1 MSNRQQNTVPGKTNS
16 AILTEGP
23 SRAAARAM
31 LRGVGFSKE
40 DLHKPIIGIA
50 NTWTEIGPCN
60 FHLRHIA
67 EAVKQGIREAG
78 GTPMEFNTVTI
89 SDGITMGTE
98 GMKASLISRE
108 VIADSIE
115 LVTRGNS
122 FDGLVCIAGCDKN
135 MPAAIMALARLD
147 IPGLM
152 LYGGS
157 IMPGHLQI
165 GPDGKPLASA
175 SDPSSR
181 PEPQSAQN
189 PSSRPEP
196 QSALNPSSQ
205 PEPQNP
211 LNPSS
216 RPEAQSAGAER
227 PLYFAPAPSQASHQ
241 IDITIQAVFE
251 AIGSHAAGKISDAQ
265 LEAVEANACPGPGA
279 CGGQFT
285 ANTMAMA
292 GEFLGIS
299 PIQLTG
305 VPAMDRA
312 KHEASREAGRCVM
325 DLVRKGTKPSQ
336 ILTREALQN
345 AITAVCASGGS
356 TNAVLH
362 LTAIAHELGIELTL
376 EDYDRISETTPFIC
390 DLTPGGQYVAKDY
403 QDAGGSRVLAK
414 RLLQRG
420 QLHDGLTVTGKTLH
434 EEAQRAEETPNQR
447 VIREW
452 SNPLKPTGGLVILR
466 GNLAPEGCVVKV
478 AGHER
483 IHHTGPARVFNSED
497 DAFHAV
503 EAGEIHPNDILVIRY
518 EGPRGGPGMR
528 EMLAVTAAIKGIPE
542 LSETVALLT
551 DGRFSG
557 ATRGLMA
564 GHVAPEAQLGGP
576 IAAVREGDTITF
588 DIPNR
593 QLTLN
598 IPDEEI
604 AARLKKFQAPEPRYK
619 RGVFAKY
626 ANSVS
631 SASQGAVT
639 T

>member
-1 MSNRQQNTVPGKTNS
+1 MTDPGKRNS
-16 AILTEGP
+16 IVLTEGP
-23 SRAAARAM
+23 SRAAARSY

-60 FHLRHIA
+60 FHLREVA
-67 EAVKQGIREAG
+67 KAVKQGIRDAG

-135 MPAAIMALARLD
+135 MPASVMALARLD

-157 IMPGHLQI
+157 IMPGNLRQ
-165 GPDGKPLASA
+165 PDGSNK
-175 SDPSSR
+175 
-181 PEPQSAQN
+181 E
-189 PSSRPEP
+189 
-196 QSALNPSSQ
+196 
-205 PEPQNP
+205 
-211 LNPSS
+211 
-216 RPEAQSAGAER
+216 
-227 PLYFAPAPSQASHQ
+227 
-241 IDITIQAVFE
+241 ITILNVFE
-251 AIGSHAAGKISDAQ
+251 GMGSHAAGKINDAE
-265 LEAVEANACPGPGA
+265 LEALEAAACPGPGA

-299 PIQLTG
+299 PMEITG
-305 VPAMDRA
+305 VPAMSPEKA
-312 KHEASREAGRCVM
+312 SASREAGRMVM
-325 DLVRKGTKPSQ
+325 DLVRRNIKPSH
-336 ILTREALQN
+336 ILTRQSIDN
-345 AITAVCASGGS
+345 AIAAVCASGGS

-362 LTAIAHELGIELTL
+362 LIAIAHELNIPLTM
-376 EDYDRISETTPFIC
+376 EDFDQISERTPFIC
-390 DLTPGGQYVAKDY
+390 DLSPGGKYAAKDY
-403 QDAGGSRVLAK
+403 QEAGGSRVLAE
-414 RLLQRG
+414 RLIQRG
-420 QLHDGLTVTGKTLH
+420 QLHDTLTVSGKTLH
-434 EEAQRAEETPNQR
+434 QEASTAIETPNQP
-447 VIREW
+447 VIHTWE
-452 SNPLKPTGGLVILR
+452 NPLKPTGGLVILR

-483 IHHTGPARVFNSED
+483 IHHTGPARVFDSED
-497 DAFHAV
+497 LCHAAV
-503 EAGEIHPNDILVIRY
+503 QAGQINPGDVCVIRY

-593 QLTLN
+593 QLNVN
-598 IPDEEI
+598 IPDEELT
-604 AARLKKFQAPEPRYK
+604 ARLANFQPPPARYK

-626 ANSVS
+626 ANT
-631 SASQGAVT
+631 SASIGAVP
-639 T
+639 

>member
-1 MSNRQQNTVPGKTNS
+1 MSTPGKTNS
-16 AILTEGP
+16 IVLTEGP

-60 FHLRHIA
+60 YHLRDVA
-67 EAVKQGIREAG
+67 EAVKQGVREAG

-98 GMKASLISRE
+98 GMKASLISRDM
-108 VIADSIE
+108 IADSIE
-115 LVTRGNS
+115 LVARGNS

-135 MPAAIMALARLD
+135 MPGAVMALARLD

-157 IMPGHLQI
+157 IAPGRMHVAE
-165 GPDGKPLASA
+165 DGKT
-175 SDPSSR
+175 
-181 PEPQSAQN
+181 PEPGSGN
-189 PSSRPEP
+189 
-196 QSALNPSSQ
+196 L
-205 PEPQNP
+205 
-211 LNPSS
+211 
-216 RPEAQSAGAER
+216 
-227 PLYFAPAPSQASHQ
+227 
-241 IDITIQAVFE
+241 IDITIQQVFE
-251 AIGSHAAGKISDAQ
+251 AIGAHAAGKISDAQ
-265 LEAVEANACPGPGA
+265 LEEAEATACPGPGA

-305 VPAMDRA
+305 VPAMSVE
-312 KHEASREAGRCVM
+312 KHHASREAGKLVM
-325 DLVRKGTKPSQ
+325 ELAR
-336 ILTREALQN
+336 
-345 AITAVCASGGS
+345 AVCASGGS

-362 LTAIAHELGIELTL
+362 LIAIAKELEIPLTV
-376 EDYDRISETTPFIC
+376 DDFDAISEKTPFIC
-390 DLTPGGQYVAKDY
+390 DLQPGGHYVAKDY

-414 RLLQRG
+414 RLLEKG
-420 QLHDGLTVTGKTLH
+420 LLHGETPTVTGKSLR
-434 EEAQRAEETPNQR
+434 EEAAAAEETPGQP
-447 VIREW
+447 VIRVWEKA
-452 SNPLKPTGGLVILR
+452 LKSTGGLVILK

-483 IHHTGPARVFNSED
+483 IHHTGTARVFDSED
-497 DAFHAV
+497 LCFAAINEGKIKSGDV
-503 EAGEIHPNDILVIRY
+503 CVIRY

-542 LSETVALLT
+542 LSDTVALLT

-576 IAAVREGDTITF
+576 IAAVHEGDTITF
-588 DIPNR
+588 DIPGR
-593 QLTLN
+593 TLTLN
-598 IPDEEI
+598 VSDEEM
-604 AARLKKFQAPEPRYK
+604 AARLATFKAPEPRYK

-631 SASQGAVT
+631 SASEGAVT

>member
-1 MSNRQQNTVPGKTNS
+1 LKGWLLSNEINPKKNS
-16 AILTEGP
+16 IVLTEGP
-23 SRAAARAM
+23 SRAAARSYF
-31 LRGVGFSKE
+31 RSVGFSKE

-60 FHLRHIA
+60 FHLRQVA
-67 EAVKQGIREAG
+67 EAVKQGVREAG
-78 GTPMEFNTVTI
+78 GTPMEFNTITI
-89 SDGITMGTE
+89 HDGITMGTQ

-122 FDGLVCIAGCDKN
+122 FDGIVCIAGCDKN

-157 IMPGHLQI
+157 IAPGNLKQ
-165 GPDGKPLASA
+165 PDGSTK
-175 SDPSSR
+175 
-181 PEPQSAQN
+181 E
-189 PSSRPEP
+189 
-196 QSALNPSSQ
+196 
-205 PEPQNP
+205 
-211 LNPSS
+211 
-216 RPEAQSAGAER
+216 
-227 PLYFAPAPSQASHQ
+227 
-241 IDITIQAVFE
+241 ITILNVFE
-251 AIGSHAAGKISDAQ
+251 GMGSHAAGKITDQ
-265 LEAVEANACPGPGA
+265 ELEDLEAAACPGPGA

-299 PIQLTG
+299 PMQLTG
-305 VPAMDRA
+305 VPAMSPEKR
-312 KHEASREAGRCVM
+312 EASRQAGRLVM
-325 DLVRKGTKPSQ
+325 DLARAGLTPRKIINRQS
-336 ILTREALQN
+336 IDN
-345 AITAVCASGGS
+345 AIAAVAASGGS

-362 LTAIAHELGIELTL
+362 LLAIAHELDIPLSM
-376 EDYDRISETTPFIC
+376 EDFDEISERTPFIC
-390 DLTPGGQYVAKDY
+390 DLSPGGKYAAKDY

-414 RLLQRG
+414 RLLERG
-420 QLHDGLTVTGKTLH
+420 LLKGDSITVSGRTLD
-434 EEAQRAEETPNQR
+434 EEAALAVETPGQP
-447 VIREW
+447 VIHTW
-452 SNPLKPTGGLVILR
+452 DNALKPTGGLVIVR
-466 GNLAPEGCVVKV
+466 GNLAPEGAVIKV

-483 IHHTGPARVFNSED
+483 INHTGTARVFDSED
-497 DAFHAV
+497 DCHAAV
-503 EAGEIHPNDILVIRY
+503 EAGKINPGDVLVIRY

-593 QLTLN
+593 KLTLN
-598 IPDEEI
+598 VPEGEI
-604 AARLKKFQAPEPRYK
+604 AKRLAAWKAPEPRFK

-631 SASQGAVT
+631 SASEGAVT
-639 T
+639 L

>member
-1 MSNRQQNTVPGKTNS
+1 MANELAPGKRQS
-16 AILTEGP
+16 AALTEGP
-23 SRAAARAM
+23 SRAAARSY

-40 DLHKPIIGIA
+40 DLHKPIIGVA

-60 FHLRHIA
+60 FHLRQVA
-67 EAVKQGIREAG
+67 EAVKQGIRDAG

-147 IPGLM
+147 IPGMM

-157 IMPGHLQI
+157 IMPGQLAQA
-165 GPDGKPLASA
+165 DGTHK
-175 SDPSSR
+175 
-181 PEPQSAQN
+181 
-189 PSSRPEP
+189 
-196 QSALNPSSQ
+196 
-205 PEPQNP
+205 
-211 LNPSS
+211 
-216 RPEAQSAGAER
+216 
-227 PLYFAPAPSQASHQ
+227 
-241 IDITIQAVFE
+241 DITILNVFE
-251 AIGSHAAGKISDAQ
+251 AIGSHAAGKINDDQ
-265 LEAVEANACPGPGA
+265 LEAVEAAACPGPGA

-299 PIQLTG
+299 PMDITG
-305 VPAMDRA
+305 VLAMSPQ
-312 KHEASREAGRCVM
+312 KSTASREAGRMVM
-325 DLVRKGTKPSQ
+325 DLVRKNIKPSQ
-336 ILTREALQN
+336 ILTRQSIEN

-362 LTAIAHELGIELTL
+362 MIAIAHELNIPLTM
-376 EDYDRISETTPFIC
+376 EDFDQISERTPFIC
-390 DLTPGGQYVAKDY
+390 DLSPGGKYVAKDY
-403 QDAGGSRVLAK
+403 QDAGGSRVLAE
-414 RLLQRG
+414 RLIERG
-420 QLHDGLTVTGKTLH
+420 QLHEVITVSGRSLH
-434 EEAQRAEETPNQR
+434 EEAAAAKETPGQP
-447 VIREW
+447 VIRTW
-452 SNPLKPTGGLVILR
+452 DNPLKPTGGLVILK
-466 GNLAPEGCVVKV
+466 GNLAPEGSVVKV

-483 IHHTGPARVFNSED
+483 ILHTGPARVFDSED
-497 DAFHAV
+497 LCFAAV
-503 EAGEIHPNDILVIRY
+503 NRGDIKPNDVCVIRY
-518 EGPRGGPGMR
+518 EGPKGGPGMR

-564 GHVAPEAQLGGP
+564 GHVAPEAFDGGP
-576 IAAVREGDTITF
+576 IAFVQEGDTITF
-588 DIPNR
+588 DIKAR
-593 QLTLN
+593 ELRVN
-598 IPDEEI
+598 ISDEEL
-604 AARLKKFQAPEPRYK
+604 AKRKAKFQKPGARYQ

-626 ANSVS
+626 ANTVS
-631 SASQGAVT
+631 SASLGAVT
-639 T
+639 S

>member
-1 MSNRQQNTVPGKTNS
+1 MSNELDPAKKNS
-16 AILTEGP
+16 IALTEGP
-23 SRAAARAM
+23 SRAAARSY

-60 FHLRHIA
+60 FHLRKIA

-78 GTPMEFNTVTI
+78 GTPMEFNTITI

-115 LVTRGNS
+115 LVARGNS
-122 FDGLVCIAGCDKN
+122 FDGIVCIAGCDKN

-157 IMPGHLQI
+157 IAPGHLKQ
-165 GPDGKPLASA
+165 PDGTSK
-175 SDPSSR
+175 
-181 PEPQSAQN
+181 
-189 PSSRPEP
+189 
-196 QSALNPSSQ
+196 
-205 PEPQNP
+205 
-211 LNPSS
+211 
-216 RPEAQSAGAER
+216 
-227 PLYFAPAPSQASHQ
+227 
-241 IDITIQAVFE
+241 DITILNVFE
-251 AIGSHAAGKISDAQ
+251 GMGSHAAGKISDDE
-265 LEAVEANACPGPGA
+265 LEALEAAACPGAGA

-285 ANTMAMA
+285 ANTIAMA

-299 PIQLTG
+299 PIEITG
-305 VPAMDRA
+305 VPALSPE
-312 KHEASREAGRCVM
+312 KHEASREAGRLVM
-325 DLVRKGTKPSQ
+325 ELARKGLTPRQ
-336 ILTREALQN
+336 IMSRKSIEN
-345 AITAVCASGGS
+345 AIAAVCASGGS

-362 LTAIAHELGIELTL
+362 LIAIAHELNIPLSM
-376 EDYDRISETTPFIC
+376 EDFDRISEHIPFIC
-390 DLTPGGQYVAKDY
+390 DLSPGGKYNAKDY
-403 QDAGGSRVLAK
+403 QEAGGSRLLAQ
-414 RLLQRG
+414 RLMERG
-420 QLHDGLTVTGKTLH
+420 QLHDTITVTGKTLH
-434 EEAQRAEETPNQR
+434 EEAKAAHETPNQV
-447 VIREW
+447 VIRTWEK
-452 SNPLKPTGGLVILR
+452 PLKPTGGLVILK
-466 GNLAPEGCVVKV
+466 GNLAPDGCVIKV

-483 IHHTGPARVFNSED
+483 LFHQGPARVFNSEED
-497 DAFHAV
+497 CSAAV
-503 EAGEIHPNDILVIRY
+503 ESGRINPSDVLVIRY

-528 EMLAVTAAIKGIPE
+528 EMLAVTAAVKGIPE

-576 IAAVREGDTITF
+576 IAAVHEGDTITF

-593 QLTLN
+593 KLTLN
-598 IPDEEI
+598 VSDEEI
-604 AARLKKFQAPEPRYK
+604 ASRLKSWKAPEPRFK

-626 ANSVS
+626 ANTVS
-631 SASQGAVT
+631 SSSKGAVT

>member
-1 MSNRQQNTVPGKTNS
+1 MEGVSLLSNELDPAKKNS
-16 AILTEGP
+16 VVLTEGP
-23 SRAAARAM
+23 SRAAARSYF
-31 LRGVGFSKE
+31 RSVGFSKE

-50 NTWTEIGPCN
+50 NTWTEVGPCN
-60 FHLRHIA
+60 FHLRKVA
-67 EAVKQGIREAG
+67 EAVKHGIREAG
-78 GTPMEFNTVTI
+78 GTPMEFNTITI
-89 SDGITMGTE
+89 HDGITMGTQ
-98 GMKASLISRE
+98 GMKASLVSRE

-122 FDGLVCIAGCDKN
+122 FDGIVCIAGCDKN

-157 IMPGHLQI
+157 IAPGHLKQS
-165 GPDGKPLASA
+165 DGTTK
-175 SDPSSR
+175 
-181 PEPQSAQN
+181 E
-189 PSSRPEP
+189 
-196 QSALNPSSQ
+196 
-205 PEPQNP
+205 
-211 LNPSS
+211 
-216 RPEAQSAGAER
+216 
-227 PLYFAPAPSQASHQ
+227 
-241 IDITIQAVFE
+241 ITILQVFE
-251 AIGSHAAGKISDAQ
+251 GMGAHAAGKINDAE
-265 LEAVEANACPGPGA
+265 LEALEAAACPGPGA

-299 PIQLTG
+299 PMQITG
-305 VPAMDRA
+305 VPAMSPE
-312 KHEASREAGRCVM
+312 KHEASRQAGRLVM
-325 DLVRKGTKPSQ
+325 DLARAGLTPRKIINRQ
-336 ILTREALQN
+336 AIDN
-345 AITAVCASGGS
+345 AIAAVAASGGS

-362 LTAIAHELGIELTL
+362 LIAIARELDIPLSM
-376 EDYDRISETTPFIC
+376 EDFDRISERTPFIC
-390 DLTPGGQYVAKDY
+390 DLSPGGKYAAKDY

-414 RLLQRG
+414 RLLEK
-420 QLHDGLTVTGKTLH
+420 GLLKGDSITVSGKTLA
-434 EEAQRAEETPNQR
+434 EEAALAVETPGQP
-447 VIREW
+447 VIHTW
-452 SNPLKPTGGLVILR
+452 DKALKPTGGLVIMR
-466 GNLAPEGCVVKV
+466 GNLAPEGAVIKV

-483 IHHTGPARVFNSED
+483 IHHTGTARVFESED
-497 DAFHAV
+497 ACHAAV
-503 EAGEIHPNDILVIRY
+503 EAGKINPNDVLVIRY

-528 EMLAVTAAIKGIPE
+528 EMLAVTAAIKGIPA

-576 IAAVREGDTITF
+576 IAAVHEGDTITF

-593 QLTLN
+593 KLTLN
-598 IPDEEI
+598 VPEAEI
-604 AARLKKFQAPEPRYK
+604 TKRLAAWKAPEPRYK

-631 SASQGAVT
+631 SASEGAVT

>member
-1 MSNRQQNTVPGKTNS
+1 MSTNELYPGKRQS

-23 SRAAARAM
+23 SRAAARSY

-60 FHLRHIA
+60 FHLRQVA
-67 EAVKQGIREAG
+67 EAVKQGVRDAG

-135 MPAAIMALARLD
+135 MPAAVMALARLD
-147 IPGLM
+147 IPGMM

-157 IMPGHLQI
+157 IAPGQLAQA
-165 GPDGKPLASA
+165 DGTHK
-175 SDPSSR
+175 
-181 PEPQSAQN
+181 
-189 PSSRPEP
+189 
-196 QSALNPSSQ
+196 
-205 PEPQNP
+205 
-211 LNPSS
+211 
-216 RPEAQSAGAER
+216 
-227 PLYFAPAPSQASHQ
+227 
-241 IDITIQAVFE
+241 DITILNVFE
-251 AIGSHAAGKISDAQ
+251 AIGSHAAGKINDEQ
-265 LEAVEANACPGPGA
+265 LEAVEAAACPGPGA

-299 PIQLTG
+299 PMDITG
-305 VPAMDRA
+305 VLAMSPQKA
-312 KHEASREAGRCVM
+312 SASREAGRMVM
-325 DLVRKGTKPSQ
+325 DLVRKNIKPSQ
-336 ILTREALQN
+336 ILTRKSIEN

-362 LTAIAHELGIELTL
+362 LIAIAHELNIPLSMDDFDT
-376 EDYDRISETTPFIC
+376 ISERTPFIC
-390 DLTPGGQYVAKDY
+390 DLSPGGKYVAKDY
-403 QDAGGSRVLAK
+403 QDAGGSRVLAQ
-414 RLLQRG
+414 RLIERG
-420 QLHDGLTVTGKTLH
+420 QLHEAVTVSGKTLH
-434 EEAQRAEETPNQR
+434 EEAKAAHETPGQP
-447 VIREW
+447 VIRTW
-452 SNPLKPTGGLVILR
+452 DNPLKPTGGLVILK

-483 IHHTGPARVFNSED
+483 VLHTGPARVFDSED
-497 DAFHAV
+497 LCFHAV
-503 EAGEIHPNDILVIRY
+503 EAGEIKPNDVCVIRY
-518 EGPRGGPGMR
+518 EGPKGGPGMR

-576 IAAVREGDTITF
+576 IAFVKEGDRITF

-593 QLTLN
+593 ELRV
-598 IPDEEI
+598 EI
-604 AARLKKFQAPEPRYK
+604 SEGELDARKQNFKAPEPRYK

-631 SASQGAVT
+631 SASIGAVT

>member
-1 MSNRQQNTVPGKTNS
+1 VSNVDPKQHSKV
-16 AILTEGP
+16 LTEGP
-23 SRAAARAM
+23 NRSAARAM
-31 LRGVGFSKE
+31 LRSVGFSKE

-60 FHLRHIA
+60 FHLRQVA
-67 EAVKQGIREAG
+67 EAVKQGVREAG

-122 FDGLVCIAGCDKN
+122 FDGLICIAGCDKN

-157 IMPGHLQI
+157 IAPGHLPQ
-165 GPDGKPLASA
+165 PDG
-175 SDPSSR
+175 SSK
-181 PEPQSAQN
+181 
-189 PSSRPEP
+189 
-196 QSALNPSSQ
+196 
-205 PEPQNP
+205 
-211 LNPSS
+211 
-216 RPEAQSAGAER
+216 
-227 PLYFAPAPSQASHQ
+227 
-241 IDITIQAVFE
+241 DITILNVFE
-251 AIGSHAAGKISDAQ
+251 AIGSHAAGKINDEQ
-265 LEAVEANACPGPGA
+265 LEAVEATACPGPGA

-305 VPAMDRA
+305 VPAMSADKA
-312 KHEASREAGRCVM
+312 KASREAGKLVM
-325 DLVRKGTKPSQ
+325 QLARQDLRPSK
-336 ILTREALQN
+336 ILTRKSLEN

-362 LTAIAHELGIELTL
+362 LIAIANELNIPLSV
-376 EDYDRISETTPFIC
+376 DDFDKISEHVPFIC
-390 DLTPGGQYVAKDY
+390 DLSPGGKYVAKDY
-403 QDAGGSRVLAK
+403 QDAGGSRLLAK
-414 RLLQRG
+414 RLLDAG
-420 QLHDGLTVTGKTLH
+420 LLHGDQITVTSKTLA
-434 EEAQRAEETPNQR
+434 EEASAAVETPDQP
-447 VIREW
+447 VIHTLDK
-452 SNPLKPTGGLVILR
+452 PLKPTGGLVILK
-466 GNLAPEGCVVKV
+466 GNLAPEGCVIKV

-483 IHHTGPARVFNSED
+483 LFHQGPARVFDSED
-497 DAFHAV
+497 ACFAAV
-503 EAGEIHPNDILVIRY
+503 ESGKINPSDVLVIRY

-576 IAAVREGDTITF
+576 IAAVHEGDTITF

-593 QLTLN
+593 ELRLEV
-598 IPDEEI
+598 PAEEI
-604 AARLKKFQAPEPRYK
+604 AKRLKSWQAPAPHYK

-631 SASQGAVT
+631 SASEGAVT

>member
-1 MSNRQQNTVPGKTNS
+1 MSNQAVPGKTNS
-16 AILTEGP
+16 IALTEGP
-23 SRAAARAM
+23 SRAAARSY

-60 FHLRHIA
+60 FHLRQVA

-115 LVTRGNS
+115 LVARGNS

-135 MPAAIMALARLD
+135 MPAAIMALARVD

-157 IMPGHLQI
+157 IAPGRLAQA
-165 GPDGKPLASA
+165 DG
-175 SDPSSR
+175 
-181 PEPQSAQN
+181 
-189 PSSRPEP
+189 
-196 QSALNPSSQ
+196 
-205 PEPQNP
+205 
-211 LNPSS
+211 
-216 RPEAQSAGAER
+216 
-227 PLYFAPAPSQASHQ
+227 SHKH
-241 IDITIQAVFE
+241 ITILNVFE
-251 AIGSHAAGKISDAQ
+251 AIGSHAAGKINDEQ
-265 LEAVEANACPGPGA
+265 LEAVEAAACPGPGA

-299 PIQLTG
+299 PMMITG
-305 VPAMDRA
+305 VPAMSA
-312 KHEASREAGRCVM
+312 EKHEASREAGRQVM
-325 DLVRKGTKPSQ
+325 ELCRKQIKPRD
-336 ILTREALQN
+336 ILTREAIEN
-345 AITAVCASGGS
+345 AIAAVCASGGS

-362 LTAIAHELGIELTL
+362 LIAIARELDIPLTID
-376 EDYDRISETTPFIC
+376 EFDTISERTPFIC
-390 DLTPGGQYVAKDY
+390 DLSPGGKYVAKDY
-403 QDAGGSRVLAK
+403 QDAGGSRLLAQRMK
-414 RLLQRG
+414 QRG
-420 QLHDGLTVTGKTLH
+420 ILHDQPTVSGRTLF
-434 EEAQRAEETPNQR
+434 EEADAAVETPGQP
-447 VIREW
+447 VIHEW
-452 SNPLKPTGGLVILR
+452 ASPLKQTGGLVILH
-466 GNLAPEGCVVKV
+466 GNLAPEGCVIKV

-483 IHHTGPARVFNSED
+483 LNHTGTARVFDSED
-497 DAFHAV
+497 LCFAAIN
-503 EAGEIHPNDILVIRY
+503 AGQINPSDVLVIRY

-576 IAAVREGDTITF
+576 IAAVHEGDTITF

-593 QLTLN
+593 KLTLN
-598 IPDEEI
+598 VSDDEI
-604 AARLKKFQAPEPRYK
+604 AKRLESFKAPEARYK

-631 SASQGAVT
+631 SASEGAVT
-639 T
+639 I

>member
-1 MSNRQQNTVPGKTNS
+1 VNNEINPKKNS
-16 AILTEGP
+16 IALTEGP
-23 SRAAARAM
+23 SRAAARSYF
-31 LRGVGFSKE
+31 RSVGFSKE

-60 FHLRHIA
+60 FHLRQVA
-67 EAVKQGIREAG
+67 EAVKQGVREAG
-78 GTPMEFNTVTI
+78 GTPMEFNTITI
-89 SDGITMGTE
+89 HDGITMGTQ

-122 FDGLVCIAGCDKN
+122 FDGIVCIAGCDKN

-157 IMPGHLQI
+157 IAPGALKQ
-165 GPDGKPLASA
+165 PDGTTK
-175 SDPSSR
+175 
-181 PEPQSAQN
+181 E
-189 PSSRPEP
+189 
-196 QSALNPSSQ
+196 
-205 PEPQNP
+205 
-211 LNPSS
+211 
-216 RPEAQSAGAER
+216 
-227 PLYFAPAPSQASHQ
+227 
-241 IDITIQAVFE
+241 ITILQVFE
-251 AIGSHAAGKISDAQ
+251 GMGAHAAGKINDAE
-265 LEAVEANACPGPGA
+265 LEALEASACPGPGA

-299 PIQLTG
+299 PMQLTG
-305 VPAMDRA
+305 VPAMSPE
-312 KHEASREAGRCVM
+312 KHEASRQAGRLVM
-325 DLVRKGTKPSQ
+325 DLARAGLTPRKIINRQS
-336 ILTREALQN
+336 IDN
-345 AITAVCASGGS
+345 AIAAVAASGGS

-362 LTAIAHELGIELTL
+362 LIAIASELDIPLSM
-376 EDYDRISETTPFIC
+376 EDFDRISERTPFIC
-390 DLTPGGQYVAKDY
+390 DLSPGGKYAAKDY
-403 QDAGGSRVLAK
+403 QDAGGSRLLAK
-414 RLLQRG
+414 RLLEK
-420 QLHDGLTVTGKTLH
+420 GLLKGDSVTVSGKTLA
-434 EEAQRAEETPNQR
+434 EEASLAVETPGQP
-447 VIREW
+447 VIHTW
-452 SNPLKPTGGLVILR
+452 DKALKPTGGLVIMR
-466 GNLAPEGCVVKV
+466 GNLAPDGAVIKV

-483 IHHTGPARVFNSED
+483 IHHTGQARVFDSED
-497 DAFHAV
+497 DCHAAV
-503 EAGEIHPNDILVIRY
+503 EAGKINPNDVLVIRY

-528 EMLAVTAAIKGIPE
+528 EMLAVTAAIKGIPA

-576 IAAVREGDTITF
+576 IAAVHEGDTISF

-593 QLTLN
+593 KLTLN
-598 IPDEEI
+598 VPEAEI
-604 AARLKKFQAPEPRYK
+604 AKRLAAWKAPEPRFK

-631 SASQGAVT
+631 SASEGAVT

>member
-1 MSNRQQNTVPGKTNS
+1 MSSTGKKNS
-16 AILTEGP
+16 IVLTEGP

-60 FHLRHIA
+60 YHLRDIA
-67 EAVKQGIREAG
+67 EAVKQGVREAG

-98 GMKASLISRE
+98 GMKASLISRDM
-108 VIADSIE
+108 IADSIE
-115 LVTRGNS
+115 LVARGNS

-135 MPAAIMALARLD
+135 MPGAVMALARLD

-157 IMPGHLQI
+157 IAPGHLHV
-165 GPDGKPLASA
+165 GADGKTPDAS
-175 SDPSSR
+175 SKT
-181 PEPQSAQN
+181 E
-189 PSSRPEP
+189 
-196 QSALNPSSQ
+196 
-205 PEPQNP
+205 
-211 LNPSS
+211 
-216 RPEAQSAGAER
+216 
-227 PLYFAPAPSQASHQ
+227 
-241 IDITIQAVFE
+241 IDITIQQVFE
-251 AIGSHAAGKISDAQ
+251 AIGSHAAGKITDEQ
-265 LEAVEANACPGPGA
+265 LEAVEASACPGPGA

-299 PIQLTG
+299 PIQITG
-305 VPAMDRA
+305 VPAMSKE
-312 KHEASREAGRCVM
+312 KHAASREAGKIVM
-325 DLVRKGTKPSQ
+325 DLARAGLKPSQ
-336 ILTREALQN
+336 IITRESLED
-345 AITAVCASGGS
+345 AIAAVCASGGS

-362 LTAIAHELGIELTL
+362 LIAIAKELDIPLTV
-376 EDYDRISETTPFIC
+376 DDFDTISEKTPFIC
-390 DLTPGGQYVAKDY
+390 DLQPGGKYVAKDY
-403 QDAGGSRVLAK
+403 QDAGGSRVLAQ
-414 RLLQRG
+414 RLIDKKL
-420 QLHDGLTVTGKTLH
+420 LHGKTPTVTGKTLR
-434 EEAQRAEETPNQR
+434 EEATAADETPNQP
-447 VIREW
+447 VIRAW
-452 SNPLKPTGGLVILR
+452 DKALKLTGGLVILK

-483 IHHTGPARVFNSED
+483 IHHTGPARVFDSED
-497 DAFHAV
+497 LCFAAV
-503 EAGEIHPNDILVIRY
+503 NEGKIKPNDVLVIRY

-528 EMLAVTAAIKGIPE
+528 EMLAVTAAVKGIPE

-576 IAAVREGDTITF
+576 IGAVHEGDTITF
-588 DIPNR
+588 DIPGR
-593 QLTLN
+593 KLTLN
-598 IPDEEI
+598 VPDEEI
-604 AARLKKFQAPEPRYK
+604 AARLKDFKAPAPRYK

-631 SASQGAVT
+631 SASEGAVT